1 MRTLRA
7 PASRAFCSN
16 SKRGGGSV
24 AVSGTRARFVTK
36 ARGQRPGTACIRK
49 EQIFKVKPKLP

>member
-1 MRTLRA
+1 M
-7 PASRAFCSN
+7 
-16 SKRGGGSV
+16 